1 MARDVFPQVVRH
13 PVEILINAE
22 FQVRAPA
29 DPAGPTYPGGV
40 GV

>member
-13 PVEILINAE
+13 SVEILIKAE

-29 DPAGPTYPGGV
+29 RPAVPTYPGGV